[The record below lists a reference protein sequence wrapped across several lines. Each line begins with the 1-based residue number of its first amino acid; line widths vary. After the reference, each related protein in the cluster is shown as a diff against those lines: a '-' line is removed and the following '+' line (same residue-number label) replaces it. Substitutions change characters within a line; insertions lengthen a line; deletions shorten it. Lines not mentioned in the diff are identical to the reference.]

1 MEEFYPRTINRA
13 VIVLLPRQS
22 ALDWIMHAEPD
33 PQPVTLDDIRQD
45 CDALLVSRQ
54 EVGSLEDAQKLVHG
68 NWEMFFDE
76 FLGDWYTD
84 DDKWPQK
91 RTLKMFKEW
100 FDIHYQSNVWDFAD
114 EPIEHD
120 EDDEDS
126 EE

>member
-13 VIVLLPRQS
+13 IIILLPRQP
-22 ALDWIMHAEPD
+22 ALDWIMRVEPEQE
-33 PQPVTLDDIRQD
+33 PQTLANIRQD
-45 CDALLVSRQ
+45 CDALMVSQR
-54 EVGSLEDAQKLVHG
+54 EVDSVESAQKWVHG

-84 DDKWPQK
+84 EEVWPEK
-91 RTLKMFKEW
+91 RTLKMFNQW

-120 EDDEDS
+120 EDAEDEQA
-126 EE
+126 